1 LSQVVLDASAVL
13 AYLWKEKGWSK
24 VEQHLLSESV
34 LISSVN
40 LAEVASKALERGMDQ
55 QVAREMLANLGMQEI
70 AFDSG
75 AAWKCALLRVPTRQL
90 GLSLGDRA
98 CLALASATG
107 STAVTADQSW
117 KKLATKVMIECIR

>member
-24 VEQHLLSESV
+24 VEQHLLSESA

-40 LAEVASKALERGMDQ
+40 LAEVASKALERGMDPQ
-55 QVAREMLANLGMQEI
+55 MAREVLANLGMQEVV
-70 AFDSG
+70 FDSE
-75 AAWKCALLRVPTRQL
+75 AAWECALLRVPTRQL

-98 CLALASATG
+98 CLALAGATR

-117 KKLATKVMIECIR
+117 KKFSTKITIECIR